1 MYPSGEANQLFTHAR
16 SRLNVRRTRY
26 RQTAPAWEPTI
37 QTVSV
42 GQGLARQCAL
52 YGSSPRRKSKYRY
65 PSWMARRTK
74 AK

>member
-42 GQGLARQCAL
+42 GQGLVC
-52 YGSSPRRKSKYRY
+52 
-65 PSWMARRTK
+65 
-74 AK
+74 